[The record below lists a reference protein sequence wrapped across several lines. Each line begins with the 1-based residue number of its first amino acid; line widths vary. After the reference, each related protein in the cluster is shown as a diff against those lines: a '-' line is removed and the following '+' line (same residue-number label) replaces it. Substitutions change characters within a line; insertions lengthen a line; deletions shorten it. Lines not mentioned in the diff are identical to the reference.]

1 MKPRNLNEKNWDVNI
16 AVFEAPGFDARITAD
31 GKKMWFR
38 VSIGL
43 CFADITIPI
52 SDFRKAADF
61 VNKFNVSTLK
71 PDGNSEGRTLG
82 SYYIEISNSIGSF
95 RQGKIKYRKTP
106 AIVLIAPYSQK
117 RNHSIALRLSLF
129 NKIVKWYNSD
139 I

>member
-1 MKPRNLNEKNWDVNI
+1 MKPRDLNESNWDVNV
-16 AVFEAPGFDARITAD
+16 AVFEVPGFDARVTAD

-61 VNKFNVSTLK
+61 ISSFNLSVLTKENPSAGMK
-71 PDGNSEGRTLG
+71 IG
-82 SYYIEISNSIGSF
+82 SYSIEVLNLIGLQMHGKWVLKKMPAAVLLAPWRQRQDHNISI
-95 RQGKIKYRKTP
+95 
-106 AIVLIAPYSQK
+106 
-117 RNHSIALRLSLF
+117 RLSLF
-129 NKIVKWYNSD
+129 KKLVRWYNSD